1 MAKLSNSRRG
11 AAGIAL
17 IVAGVIFLL
26 AALLPLV
33 KVSIGFNLAI
43 LGAVALAV
51 AFGILGFGAV
61 TSTVTKVSLIVAAIG
76 WAIIALIWLNI
87 IALPGGVFTVVA
99 LVTAVAGVVAAIVL
113 YTGKEIRNRPAI
125 AFIVAASLAA
135 LYLLGAAGIL
145 ALGDVGV
152 VVVILF
158 GIALIIAGWL
168 FRQTERSSR

>member
-1 MAKLSNSRRG
+1 MAALSNSRRG

-33 KVSIGFNLAI
+33 KVDLGFDLAI
-43 LGAVALAV
+43 LGAIALAV

-61 TSTVTKVSLIVAAIG
+61 TSTVTKVALIVAAVG
-76 WAIIALIWLNI
+76 WALTALIWLKVI
-87 IALPGGVFTVVA
+87 GLPDGVFTVVA

-113 YTGKEIRNRPAI
+113 YTGKEVRNRPAI

-135 LYLLGAAGIL
+135 LYLLGAAALL
-145 ALGDVGV
+145 ALSDVGI

-168 FRQTERSSR
+168 FRQTERSRR